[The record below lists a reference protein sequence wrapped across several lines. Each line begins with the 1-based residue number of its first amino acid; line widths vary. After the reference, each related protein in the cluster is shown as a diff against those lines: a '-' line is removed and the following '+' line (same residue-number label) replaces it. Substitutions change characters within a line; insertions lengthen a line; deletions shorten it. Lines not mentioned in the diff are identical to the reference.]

1 MAAYFIED
9 LDDRPVKLFF
19 EDEARFGRIN
29 VVGKCWVP
37 GGTRAIVTR
46 QIVRE
51 YIYAYTTV
59 CPETGENYSII
70 SPVNNTEAMNIFLQE
85 VSEAF
90 KHYRIIMC
98 LDGAGWH
105 TSNQLQLPENIRL
118 LRLPPYSPELNPT
131 EHIWDYIREQKQF
144 NNYTFETLDEVENNL
159 SKALKEINTEYA
171 EMSSLCN
178 FQWLKYAS
186 C

>member
-1 MAAYFIED
+1 
-9 LDDRPVKLFF
+9 LFF

-29 VVGKCWVP
+29 IVSRCWVP
-37 GGTRAIVTR
+37 AGTRAKVTK
-46 QIVRE
+46 QMIRE

-70 SPVNNTEAMNIFLQE
+70 SPVNNTDAMNQFLE
-85 VSEAF
+85 DFANAYA
-90 KHYRIIMC
+90 HYRIVMC

-105 TSNQLQLPENIRL
+105 TSKELTLPENIRL
-118 LRLPPYSPELNPT
+118 LKLPPYSPELNPT

-144 NNYTFETLDEVENNL
+144 NNYTFDTLDEVEQNL
-159 SKALKEINTEYA
+159 SKALQELNSELIP
-171 EMSSLCN
+171 MMSLCN
-178 FQWLKYAS
+178 FSWLRQTS

>member
-1 MAAYFIED
+1 M
-9 LDDRPVKLFF
+9 FF

-29 VVGKCWVP
+29 IVSRCWVP
-37 GGTRAIVTR
+37 AGTRAKVTK
-46 QIVRE
+46 QMIRE

-70 SPVNNTEAMNIFLQE
+70 SPVNNTDAMNHFWE
-85 VSEAF
+85 DFANAYS
-90 KHYRIIMC
+90 HYRIVMC

-105 TSNQLQLPENIRL
+105 TSKELTLPENIRL
-118 LRLPPYSPELNPT
+118 LKLPPYSPELNPT

-144 NNYTFETLDEVENNL
+144 NNYTFDTLDEVELNL
-159 SKALKEINTEYA
+159 SKALHELNSELIP
-171 EMSSLCN
+171 MMSLCN
-178 FQWLKYAS
+178 FSWLPKTS

>member
-1 MAAYFIED
+1 MATYFIEEED
-9 LDDRPVKLFF
+9 KRPVKLFF

-37 GGTRAIVTR
+37 GRTRAMVTQ

-59 CPETGENYSII
+59 CPQTGENYSII
-70 SPVNNTEAMNIFLQE
+70 SPVNNTEAMNIFLNE
-85 VSEAF
+85 VSMAF

-131 EHIWDYIREQKQF
+131 EHIWDYIREQKHF
-144 NNYTFETLDEVENNL
+144 NNYTFETLDDVEDTL
-159 SKALKEINTEYA
+159 SKALKEINTEYDI
-171 EMSSLCN
+171 MSSLCN
-178 FQWLKYAS
+178 FSWMKTTS

>member
-1 MAAYFIED
+1 
-9 LDDRPVKLFF
+9 
-19 EDEARFGRIN
+19 
-29 VVGKCWVP
+29 
-37 GGTRAIVTR
+37 
-46 QIVRE
+46 
-51 YIYAYTTV
+51 
-59 CPETGENYSII
+59 
-70 SPVNNTEAMNIFLQE
+70 MNIFLQE

-144 NNYTFETLDEVENNL
+144 NNYTFETLDDVENNL

-178 FQWLKYAS
+178 FNWL
-186 C
+186 